1 MLTIPYIRPV
11 LILAFLGGILN
22 LGWLFSS
29 KQEAERAAAEQRQR
43 VEHLRVLREKA
54 MTRQIAAV
62 KEFERRADAIIS
74 RVYREED
81 WRVEVAT
88 DKLTGWRES
97 AYLSYLFA
105 YGTLAGK
112 PAAPGD
118 YIGEAV
124 NPLLG
129 SALRRALLSLHK
141 EFDAMS
147 IELAAAAMEYNQARH
162 RILGEIPPEAQT
174 LDLSGL
180 GEIPLPIR
188 ETGEAAM
195 RTTMNAGALG
205 VDVLCL
211 PILVGSIKVVLDAV
225 IVRMTTTLAVSGTLV
240 VADGPLPIGDAIA
253 VVVGVGGTV
262 WSVCDL
268 YHARTQ
274 LVPAVH
280 GKLQEQYRAQEKSL
294 RKTAVAQAY
303 QLLKTYE
310 NAQNPTPELDRKKL

>member
-1 MLTIPYIRPV
+1 MLKIPYIRPI
-11 LILAFLGGILN
+11 LILAFLGGLLN
-22 LGWLFSS
+22 FGWLFSA

-43 VEHLRVLREKA
+43 VEQVRVLRVKA

-112 PAAPGD
+112 PTAPGD

-124 NPLLG
+124 NPVFGCALGRALG
-129 SALRRALLSLHK
+129 SLHG
-141 EFDAMS
+141 EFDAM
-147 IELAAAAMEYNQARH
+147 AAEIGTAALEYNQARH
-162 RILGEIPPEAQT
+162 RILGEIPPEVQI

-188 ETGEAAM
+188 EAGEAAM
-195 RTTMNAGALG
+195 RTTVNAVALG
-205 VDVLCL
+205 VDALCL
-211 PILVGSIKVVLDAV
+211 PILIGSIKVVLDAV
-225 IVRMTTTLAVSGTLV
+225 IVRLTATLAVSGTLV
-240 VADGPLPIGDAIA
+240 VADGPFPIGDAIG
-253 VVVGVGGTV
+253 VVVGVGGSA
-262 WSVCDL
+262 WAACDL
-268 YHARTQ
+268 YKARMQ

-294 RKTAVAQAY
+294 RKIAVAQAY
-303 QLLKTYE
+303 HLLETYE
-310 NAQNPTPELDRKKL
+310 NAKNKTPELDRKKL